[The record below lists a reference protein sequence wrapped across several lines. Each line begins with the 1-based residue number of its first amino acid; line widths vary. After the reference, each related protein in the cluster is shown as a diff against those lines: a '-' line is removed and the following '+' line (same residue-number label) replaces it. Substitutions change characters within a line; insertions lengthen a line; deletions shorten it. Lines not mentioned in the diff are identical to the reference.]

1 MVSENQDKQR
11 KSEPT
16 ERSTS
21 YNKNNEVYYKKT
33 KANDDVIS
41 EGLEIIESM
50 SNEEF
55 ENIGSKADTLYFIQL
70 LGLASK
76 KTTRKV
82 TSHLG
87 NEVKDC
93 STPIGV
99 SLRTDI
105 DIEVPYLK
113 DVNMNKDTGI
123 DIEEDINYVLVKAG
137 ETFDLTLYEFMYL
150 IVRDEYGGFL
160 KVDGAGFYAH
170 LSVKLPAFKR
180 GDAKLPTPTI
190 VFEKGNGSARATM
203 IDVDEKS
210 SEGWVIKSQFERF
223 APLVRNRRKRKSPK

>member
-11 KSEPT
+11 KSKPT

-21 YNKNNEVYYKKT
+21 FNRENEVYYKKT
-33 KANDDVIS
+33 KANDDVIA
-41 EGLEIIESM
+41 EGLKIIESM

-55 ENIGSKADTLYFIQL
+55 ENIGSNADTLNFIHL

-76 KTTRKV
+76 KTTRKI
-82 TSHLG
+82 TSQYRID
-87 NEVKDC
+87 VMDC

-113 DVNMNKDTGI
+113 DVTKNKNTGI
-123 DIEEDINYVLVKAG
+123 DILEDIKYETVKAG
-137 ETFDLTLYEFMYL
+137 EFFDLTLYEFMYL
-150 IVRDEYGGFL
+150 IIRDEYGGFL
-160 KVDGAGFYAH
+160 KVDGEDFYAH
-170 LSVKLPAFKR
+170 LSVKLPAFRR

-190 VFEKGNGSARATM
+190 VFEKGNGSARASM

-210 SEGWVIKSQFERF
+210 PEGWVIKQQFERF
-223 APLVRNRRKRKSPK
+223 SPLVRNRGKRKSSK